1 MLEKNGDLFKKSY
14 KAKYCV
20 GCEIFKTD
28 SELEKG
34 ECQFHP
40 GKKIEISEEE
50 NYFFKLSKY
59 KTKLIRLI
67 ESDKYKIQ
75 PKRAKNEVLSFLR
88 GDVEDVSFSRV
99 KSKLPWGIPVPGDK
113 DQVMYVWADALT
125 NYLTGIGYGRNA
137 KQFNKLWPA
146 DVHLIGKDI
155 SRFHAVYWPAMLLS
169 AGIKIPKELLV
180 HGMVNDA
187 KGRKMSK
194 TLGNVIAPQ
203 DQTKKYGTPSLRY
216 YFLRAIPSNQD
227 GAYSEKDLVSRHNA
241 ELVNNLGNLLSRSIN
256 LIERN
261 GAKVPAGKFD
271 SGLEKAL
278 NKTLKDLDKYVE
290 NFQFH
295 HGLDSIWSFIAK
307 VNQYIDTKKPWTLSG
322 KELNDVLYTLAESL
336 RAISALV
343 YPVIPSKAEEIS
355 KQLGL
360 KAVPKLKDTKIKP
373 GIKIKKGSHL
383 FNKI

>member
-1 MLEKNGDLFKKSY
+1 M
-14 KAKYCV
+14 
-20 GCEIFKTD
+20 FKTD
-28 SELEKG
+28 SELENG

-40 GKKIEISEEE
+40 GKKIEIIEEE

-59 KTKLIRLI
+59 KTKLIKLI

-99 KSKLPWGIPVPGDK
+99 KSRLPWGIPVPGDK
-113 DQVMYVWADALT
+113 DQVIYVWTDALS
-125 NYLTGIGYGRNA
+125 NYLTGIGYGRDA
-137 KQFNKLWPA
+137 KKFNKLWPA

-169 AGIKIPKELLV
+169 TGIKTPKELLV

-203 DQTKKYGTPSLRY
+203 DQIKKYGTPSLRY
-216 YFLRAIPSNQD
+216 YLLRAIPSNQD

-256 LIERN
+256 LIEKN
-261 GAKVPAGKFD
+261 GSKIPVGKFD

-295 HGLDSIWSFIAK
+295 HGLDSIWLFIAR

-322 KELNDVLYTLAESL
+322 KELNNVLYTLAESL
-336 RAISALV
+336 RVISTLV
-343 YPVIPSKAEEIS
+343 YPIIPSKAEEIS

-360 KAVPKLKDTKIKP
+360 KSVPKLKDPKINSGTKVKR
-373 GIKIKKGSHL
+373 GKHL
-383 FNKI
+383 FTKLLIN